1 MPGFKNAH
9 AHSGM
14 TFLRSYADDL
24 PLHEWLND
32 RVFPMEA
39 KLTPEMIYHLTKLA
53 ILEYLTSGITAAADM
68 YLTPDTIA
76 RAAADCGFRMV
87 LVGAVND
94 FSQSVEEMERCYEV
108 YNHYHPLVSYQ
119 LGFHAEYT
127 TGRERL
133 EAIAD
138 LAARKKA
145 PVFTHNSE
153 TKAEVE
159 GCIERN
165 GMTPTVYL
173 EKLGMF
179 RYGGGGYHCVHMSPE
194 DLDIFVEHSLYAITN
209 PASNLKLASGIAPV
223 EEFLQRGIPVAIGT
237 DGPASNNCLDM
248 FREMFL
254 VTALAKYRENDASAV
269 DAGKVLRM
277 AAVGGAGSMGLS
289 DCDILAAGKQADLIL
304 IDLHQPNMQP
314 INHIVKNLVYSGSK
328 SNVAL
333 TMIAGKILY
342 ERGSFFIGEDPE
354 AIYAK
359 ANEITRRLG
368 DAQ

>member
-1 MPGFKNAH
+1 MRMRIP
-9 AHSGM
+9 GM

-194 DLDIFVEHSLYAITN
+194 DLDIFAEHSLYAITN

-237 DGPASNNCLDM
+237 DGRPAT
-248 FREMFL
+248 
-254 VTALAKYRENDASAV
+254 TAWICSA
-269 DAGKVLRM
+269 R
-277 AAVGGAGSMGLS
+277 
-289 DCDILAAGKQADLIL
+289 C
-304 IDLHQPNMQP
+304 
-314 INHIVKNLVYSGSK
+314 
-328 SNVAL
+328 
-333 TMIAGKILY
+333 
-342 ERGSFFIGEDPE
+342 FW
-354 AIYAK
+354 
-359 ANEITRRLG
+359 
-368 DAQ
+368 